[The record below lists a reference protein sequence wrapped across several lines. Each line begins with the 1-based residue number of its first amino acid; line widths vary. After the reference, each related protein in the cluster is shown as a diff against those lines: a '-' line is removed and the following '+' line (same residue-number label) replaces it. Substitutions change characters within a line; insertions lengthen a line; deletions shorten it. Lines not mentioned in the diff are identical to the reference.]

1 MQAGLQKLPQL
12 SLVSMAQLLT
22 AAQRAGAGSPLLL
35 RRVVRQALALRPWD
49 NPGHLLY
56 LMGALQ
62 RLEQELSHP
71 ADVQLWAGEFQVAA
85 VSMLDATVSGSTVP
99 GSAAGMGG
107 MFGFCAHSV

>member
-71 ADVQLWAGEFQVAA
+71 PDVQLWAGGFRLQLYPCLMQLSVFQQCLVAQQA
-85 VSMLDATVSGSTVP
+85 CGV
-99 GSAAGMGG
+99 
-107 MFGFCAHSV
+107 FGLCAHSV